1 MIEIPVDRL
10 SAEVLNAVI
19 EEFILREGTD
29 YGVQEAGM
37 DNKIAQVH
45 RQLTKGDVLITFD
58 PATENCTL
66 LTKNQ
71 FRRYISEQ
79 NAENSEEKNETK
91 SAGTAERLSS
101 KSRASASASASAYED
116 YSQDP
121 GSNFD

>member
-10 SAEVLNAVI
+10 SAEVLTAVI

-58 PATENCTL
+58 PITENCTL

-71 FRRYISEQ
+71 FQRYISEQ
-79 NAENSEEKNETK
+79 NAQNSEEKNDPK
-91 SAGTAERLSS
+91 SLGTEQRLSS
-101 KSRASASASASAYED
+101 KSRVSASASAYED

>member
-29 YGVQEAGM
+29 YGVREAGM

-45 RQLTKGDVLITFD
+45 RQLTKGDVMITFD
-58 PATENCTL
+58 PATKNCTL

-71 FRRYISEQ
+71 FQRYISEQ
-79 NAENSEEKNETK
+79 SAENSEENNESK

-101 KSRASASASASAYED
+101 KCRASASASAYED

>member
-71 FRRYISEQ
+71 FQRYISEQ

-101 KSRASASASASAYED
+101 KSRASASVANS
-116 YSQDP
+116 
-121 GSNFD
+121 